1 MTRNR
6 KKIYSDRRHF
16 LLKKDN
22 NEKIKELANILK
34 ISENKI
40 INKIIEILN
49 PLKFISEVKN
59 ENKINWFSISNENQ
73 KFIIFGWFGLFD
85 IYGNSY

>member
-1 MTRNR
+1 MERNR

-22 NEKIKELANILK
+22 NDKIKELSNILK

-49 PLKFISEVKN
+49 PLKFIAEVKN
-59 ENKINWFSISNENQ
+59 ENNKWNV
-73 KFIIFGWFGLFD
+73 K
-85 IYGNSY
+85 

>member
-1 MTRNR
+1 MRI
-6 KKIYSDRRHF
+6 KKSYR
-16 LLKKDN
+16 LEKDN
-22 NEKIKELANILK
+22 NDKIKELANIFK

-59 ENKINWFSISNENQ
+59 ENDKWNVR
-73 KFIIFGWFGLFD
+73 
-85 IYGNSY
+85 

>member
-1 MTRNR
+1 MERNR
-6 KKIYSDRRHF
+6 KKIYSDRHHF

-22 NEKIKELANILK
+22 NDKIKELANILK

-59 ENKINWFSISNENQ
+59 ENDK
-73 KFIIFGWFGLFD
+73 
-85 IYGNSY
+85 

>member
-1 MTRNR
+1 MARNR

-22 NEKIKELANILK
+22 NDKIKELSNILK
-34 ISENKI
+34 ISENKVL
-40 INKIIEILN
+40 NRIIETLN

-59 ENKINWFSISNENQ
+59 ENKI
-73 KFIIFGWFGLFD
+73 D
-85 IYGNSY
+85 

>member
-1 MTRNR
+1 MNKRNR
-6 KKIYSDRRHF
+6 AKIYSDRRHF

-22 NEKIKELANILK
+22 NDKIKELANILK

-59 ENKINWFSISNENQ
+59 ENKI
-73 KFIIFGWFGLFD
+73 D
-85 IYGNSY
+85 

>member
-1 MTRNR
+1 MERNR

-22 NEKIKELANILK
+22 NDKIKELSNILK

-59 ENKINWFSISNENQ
+59 ESKIN
-73 KFIIFGWFGLFD
+73 
-85 IYGNSY
+85 